1 MATLRQFLADRRTAI
16 HAEIKA
22 LRAELRE
29 IDAASAAL
37 PIADSAVSA
46 PPRAS
51 RAGPTLKELAVEIL
65 QRNSEGLEANDIREE
80 MRLKYGVTVKRS
92 SLSPQLSRLAKE
104 GVIRRDDH
112 KWLLESDQ
120 LPTFAGWYP
129 GKPQDEDEKGR
140 TMLKTSPGPGM
151 P

>member
-16 HAEIKA
+16 HAEMKA

-37 PIADSAVSA
+37 PMADSGVSP

-65 QRNSEGLEANDIREE
+65 QRHSEGLEANDIREE
-80 MRLKYGVTVKRS
+80 MRLKYNVTVKRS
-92 SLSPQLSRLAKE
+92 SLSPQLSRLAKD
-104 GVIRRDDH
+104 GVIRREGH
-112 KWLLESDQ
+112 KWLLGSEQ
-120 LPTFAGWYP
+120 PLTFSEWYP
-129 GKPQDEDEKGR
+129 GKTEVEQEEGR
-140 TMLKTSPGPGM
+140 TMLETSPGPRM